1 MHTAPSPERD
11 IPPHPSLPPRRIAE
25 STHSARPPE
34 GGTHLTDVLPEG
46 HRVGGPAEGRA
57 EWVESASRMCHLTDV
72 LPEGYTV
79 GGRAEGRAEWVE
91 SAYRRCHRTGVF
103 PEGHTVHHT
112 ARRARPFARRRG
124 VCVCVCVCVLDEACT
139 AARTAC

>member
-1 MHTAPSPERD
+1 MYTAPPPERD

-34 GGTHLTDVLPEG
+34 GGTHLTDELPEG

-72 LPEGYTV
+72 
-79 GGRAEGRAEWVE
+79 
-91 SAYRRCHRTGVF
+91 F
-103 PEGHTVHHT
+103 PEGHTVRHT

-139 AARTAC
+139 AARTVC